1 MFGGQCNTHTATWEG
16 RRTGSAQIQ
25 GGGPLDQLQLL
36 QLYFTFL
43 FQPDTSPP
51 TQGFLADHIHK
62 EQPKCTGETS
72 KAHTSHHHPLLL
84 PVQVI
89 TWTSATIL
97 GAFLGWALMVHPS
110 IALNSAALGTVMC
123 VVAFCVGNLERGPD
137 KGRSVFTLYTLTTL
151 ASIVLCQCC
160 SHVGSTLVSVTR
172 GASVMAAGVIAAAVQ
187 NLVLPWYTST
197 WALEQIGE
205 VFKEATEVLADLVCQ
220 LYEETEELMQQQQDP
235 GLLQAQRGDGLP
247 AVAAKARDGAPA
259 ATLSTAQRL
268 QLLDAAVGRVW
279 LKEQQALNG
288 VQGPRQ
294 AQQQQQPQPQQQRQR
309 QPSFTSRVASVR
321 LASIGRMFAS
331 SSELRQPPG
340 DRAHSSTGQ
349 AAERVGR
356 DAAGRADPLD
366 AAAAAAVSNPGVM
379 GHTAQ
384 QSHPA
389 VRFAGVSS
397 EQAGPD
403 VPGDAAAAEVLT
415 ALASGQRAESRAAL
429 TEMVQLLQQRRLKHQ
444 QQQQQQQQAS
454 APGRVKVTGLQLQAR
469 LVRPLVQVKISLLL
483 DTTAWRSGPLATP
496 AVSFCFIFSA
506 FVRRVR
512 IGSAC

>member
-1 MFGGQCNTHTATWEG
+1 
-16 RRTGSAQIQ
+16 
-25 GGGPLDQLQLL
+25 
-36 QLYFTFL
+36 
-43 FQPDTSPP
+43 
-51 TQGFLADHIHK
+51 
-62 EQPKCTGETS
+62 
-72 KAHTSHHHPLLL
+72 
-84 PVQVI
+84 
-89 TWTSATIL
+89 
-97 GAFLGWALMVHPS
+97 MVHPS

-172 GASVMAAGVIAAAVQ
+172 GASVMAAGVIAVAVQ

-197 WALEQIGE
+197 WALQQIGE

-235 GLLQAQRGDGLP
+235 GLMQAQQGDGLP
-247 AVAAKARDGAPA
+247 AAAGDARDGAPA
-259 ATLSTAQRL
+259 AMLSPAQRL

-288 VQGPRQ
+288 VQGTGPG
-294 AQQQQQPQPQQQRQR
+294 QQQPQQQR

-349 AAERVGR
+349 AAGPVGR
-356 DAAGRADPLD
+356 DAAGRAGPLD
-366 AAAAAAVSNPGVM
+366 ADAAGPSPGVT
-379 GHTAQ
+379 GHTAER
-384 QSHPA
+384 SHPA
-389 VRFAGVSS
+389 VRVAGVSNAP
-397 EQAGPD
+397 AGPD
-403 VPGDAAAAEVLT
+403 VPGDAAAAAVLT
-415 ALASGQRAESRAAL
+415 ALATGQGPESRASL

-444 QQQQQQQQAS
+444 QQQQQGS

-496 AVSFCFIFSA
+496 AVSFCLMSSA
-506 FVRRVR
+506 FVRRFR